1 MLNSVYNIL
10 TYTLTNN
17 VKPYINPMAYDSETK
32 ALRSIENNLNHLN
45 YAHDPNYKLIKIHD
59 RDGRLIGYATP
70 ENDPKKRI
78 YSQVSK
84 SLIEQQ

>member
-10 TYTLTNN
+10 TYTLTTN
-17 VKPYINPMAYDSETK
+17 VKPYINPMAYGSKTR
-32 ALRSIENNLNHLN
+32 ALKSIKNNLNHLN
-45 YAHDPNYKLIKIHD
+45 YTHDPNYKLIKIHD
-59 RDGRLIGYATP
+59 RDGQLIGYATP